1 MDSLVRQTE
10 RLMTRKY
17 LPEEYTV
24 MMRQADNNLKGIP
37 GKEASLILSVG
48 LEAKLDS
55 QQFFSPLMV

>member
-55 QQFFSPLMV
+55 QRFFSPLMV

>member
-1 MDSLVRQTE
+1 
-10 RLMTRKY
+10 MTRKY

-55 QQFFSPLMV
+55 QRFFSPLMV